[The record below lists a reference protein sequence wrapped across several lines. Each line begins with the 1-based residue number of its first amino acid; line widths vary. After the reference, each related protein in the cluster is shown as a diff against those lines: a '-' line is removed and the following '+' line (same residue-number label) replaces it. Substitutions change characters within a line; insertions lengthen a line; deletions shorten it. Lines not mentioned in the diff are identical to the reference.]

1 MATTQSLSSIEGS
14 NFLTCLQNV
23 PGGTGNAGS
32 TPPISIA
39 EKIAGLQAC
48 SPGTTPSFIYTIDQ
62 PFEYISG
69 TQLRTVL
76 ERKRK
81 SNGTIDRAGS
91 ITISTQC
98 FPAPPPPSCDIESR
112 ERFQAVFPDDQHP
125 EQLCDGSNTCE
136 MKIEQRLSGFGT
148 SLGGGSTG
156 FSIYQYR
163 NTGAACTTGTPSVSE
178 LEEAAA
184 INQPNAGSHEVETDA
199 APQQT
204 DQDATKQCGYI
215 NGEKHCFQRNNLPS
229 GGCITTQNGNAICT
243 TSAPE
248 LPRDAQGNPVPPDV
262 VITNNQADGS
272 GTQGGGT
279 GAGDTRN
286 YYTQTTI
293 NNNLAAGGTGL
304 GEGGGDGE
312 GDGDGECDPETEEC
326 DGEGE
331 GDGTCDP
338 AIYVCPGDG
347 TAGEF
352 GELPEVRTIA
362 ESLSTLTQAF
372 TGSDFG
378 SAVSALSN
386 LNDGSAGGCSNPSF
400 TIWQTTFQIPACE
413 FFFPYVEWLRAMFI
427 LGWAIAA
434 VRVFLEA

>member
-1 MATTQSLSSIEGS
+1 MAAIIDPRPVQTFIDDVTQAFAAPRSSTTYWGPVTVVQPAASVIQPRAFVFANSNNAQQGSDPVGRSANLSCVE
-14 NFLTCLQNV
+14 
-23 PGGTGNAGS
+23 
-32 TPPISIA
+32 
-39 EKIAGLQAC
+39 
-48 SPGTTPSFIYTIDQ
+48 
-62 PFEYISG
+62 
-69 TQLRTVL
+69 
-76 ERKRK
+76 
-81 SNGTIDRAGS
+81 
-91 ITISTQC
+91 
-98 FPAPPPPSCDIESR
+98 APPPPSCDIESR

-163 NTGAACTTGTPSVSE
+163 NTGAACTTGIPSVSE

-184 INQPNAGSHEVETDA
+184 INQPNAGSHEVDTDA

-362 ESLSTLTQAF
+362 ESLSTLMQGF

-386 LNDGSAGGCSNPSF
+386 LNDGSAGGCANPSF

>member
-1 MATTQSLSSIEGS
+1 MQ
-14 NFLTCLQNV
+14 LTCV
-23 PGGTGNAGS
+23 
-32 TPPISIA
+32 
-39 EKIAGLQAC
+39 E
-48 SPGTTPSFIYTIDQ
+48 
-62 PFEYISG
+62 
-69 TQLRTVL
+69 
-76 ERKRK
+76 
-81 SNGTIDRAGS
+81 
-91 ITISTQC
+91 
-98 FPAPPPPSCDIESR
+98 APPPPSCDIESR

-163 NTGAACTTGTPSVSE
+163 NTGAACTTGIPSVSA

-215 NGEKHCFQRNNLPS
+215 NGEKHCFQRNNLPP

-326 DGEGE
+326 NGEGE

-352 GELPEVRTIA
+352 GELPEVRTIS
-362 ESLSTLTQAF
+362 ESLSTLMQGF

>member
-1 MATTQSLSSIEGS
+1 
-14 NFLTCLQNV
+14 
-23 PGGTGNAGS
+23 
-32 TPPISIA
+32 
-39 EKIAGLQAC
+39 
-48 SPGTTPSFIYTIDQ
+48 
-62 PFEYISG
+62 
-69 TQLRTVL
+69 
-76 ERKRK
+76 
-81 SNGTIDRAGS
+81 
-91 ITISTQC
+91 
-98 FPAPPPPSCDIESR
+98 
-112 ERFQAVFPDDQHP
+112 
-125 EQLCDGSNTCE
+125 

-163 NTGAACTTGTPSVSE
+163 NTGAACTTGIPSVSA

-184 INQPNAGSHEVETDA
+184 INQPNAGSHEVDTDA

-362 ESLSTLTQAF
+362 ESLSMLMQGF

-386 LNDGSAGGCSNPSF
+386 LNDGTAGGCANPSF
-400 TIWQTTFQIPACE
+400 TIWQTNFQIPACE